1 MENSMENVQT
11 DLRVKRVNR
20 KIIKNEIIAVC

>member
-11 DLRVKRVNR
+11 DVRVKRVNR
-20 KIIKNEIIAVC
+20 KIKNEIMAVC

>member
-11 DLRVKRVNR
+11 DVRVKRVN
-20 KIIKNEIIAVC
+20 KKIKNEIMAVC

>member
-11 DLRVKRVNR
+11 DLRVKRVN
-20 KIIKNEIIAVC
+20 KKIKNEIMAVC

>member
-20 KIIKNEIIAVC
+20 KIKNEIMAVC

>member
-11 DLRVKRVNR
+11 DLRVKRVD
-20 KIIKNEIIAVC
+20 KKIKNEIMAVC

>member
-20 KIIKNEIIAVC
+20 KIKNEIIAVC

>member
-11 DLRVKRVNR
+11 DLRVKRVH
-20 KIIKNEIIAVC
+20 KKIKNEIMAVC